1 MTALT
6 QPRSRSDKDLR
17 VLRGR
22 KPTRPPAIAPWMI
35 VALIAVAG
43 FLGLGFAQTSL
54 DRSAFDLAEL
64 NRSLAL
70 ERAENL
76 ELRLEIARLE
86 NPARI
91 APLAEELGLV
101 IPQTTRQLL
110 VDLDEQLPVFAGAET
125 DEANQ

>member
-6 QPRSRSDKDLR
+6 QPRRRTEENLR

-22 KPTRPPAIAPWMI
+22 ATRRPALAPWMI
-35 VALIAVAG
+35 VALIAIVG
-43 FLGLGFAQTSL
+43 FLGLGLAQTSL
-54 DRSAFDLAEL
+54 DRAAFDLAEL
-64 NRSLAL
+64 NRALAR
-70 ERAENL
+70 EEAVNL

-91 APLAEELGLV
+91 APLAEEMGLV

-110 VDLDEQLPVFAGAET
+110 VDLDGKLPVFAGAEK

>member
-1 MTALT
+1 MTALS
-6 QPRSRSDKDLR
+6 QPRSRPEKNLR

-22 KPTRPPAIAPWMI
+22 KPARPAMAPWMI
-35 VALIAVAG
+35 VAMIAVTG

-64 NRSLAL
+64 NRALAR
-70 ERAENL
+70 EQAANL
-76 ELRLEIARLE
+76 DLKLEIARLE

-91 APLAEELGLV
+91 APLAEEMGLV
-101 IPQTTRQLL
+101 IPHTTRQLL
-110 VDLDEQLPVFAGAET
+110 VDLDGQLPVFAGAET